1 MKIAFVLNN
10 YNANGGIEKALESI
24 LHTLCKNDVH
34 DITVLCLKDKV
45 KNTVS
50 REIPDSVKI
59 KQLEWYPQYLK
70 DTQTAIFKLL
80 KKYLLSAPIFSA
92 GIILAKIY
100 SRLRKCP
107 NIYHRYLLKRY
118 PAVPGEFNI
127 AIAFEYPPCNI
138 LYVTKDKI
146 KADKTYLWIHFEP
159 FMLLSKQMLKYD
171 IELADKIISVSD
183 AIKNDIADN
192 FPEYNTRFYSIYN
205 MVDANILTKANE
217 KVLHKYTDNKIR
229 LLTVARLTS
238 QKGIDIAVDVTLSLI
253 KDKYEFE
260 WFIIGEGELRQE
272 IEKLI
277 SEHDIDKYFKL
288 LGNIENPYPY
298 IKDCDIYVQPSRYE
312 GYGIALAE
320 ARVLCKPIVTTDF
333 YGARE
338 QITNRHTGSIVNC
351 NVTEIS
357 NAIKEL
363 CDDVTLRKLYVQNLK
378 KENNIYS
385 AETDLYNI
393 LNI

>member
-1 MKIAFVLNN
+1 MRIAFVLNN

-24 LHTLCKNDVH
+24 LHTLCKNETYN
-34 DITVLCLKDKV
+34 IMVLCLKDKV
-45 KNTVS
+45 KNTVN
-50 REIPDSVKI
+50 RKIPDSVKI
-59 KQLEWYPQYLK
+59 KHIEWYPQYLK
-70 DTQTAIFKLL
+70 DTQTAVLKLL
-80 KKYLLSAPIFSA
+80 KKYLFSAPIFSA
-92 GIILAKIY
+92 GIIPTKIY
-100 SRLRKCP
+100 SLIRKNP
-107 NIYHRYLLKRY
+107 NIYLRYLLKRY
-118 PAVPGEFNI
+118 PAVQEEFNI

-159 FMLLSKQMLKYD
+159 FMLLSKQMIKYD
-171 IELADKIISVSD
+171 IELANKIISVSD
-183 AIKNDIADN
+183 AIKNDLANN
-192 FPEYNTRFYSIYN
+192 FQEYNERFYRIYN
-205 MVDANILTKANE
+205 IVDVNILTKANE

-229 LLTVARLTS
+229 LLTIARLTL
-238 QKGIDIAVDVTLSLI
+238 QKGIDIAIDVTLSLI

-272 IEKLI
+272 IENRI
-277 SEHDIDKYFKL
+277 SEHNINKYFKL

-298 IKDCDIYVQPSRYE
+298 IKGCDIYVQPSRYE

-378 KENNIYS
+378 KENNISS

>member
-24 LHTLCKNDVH
+24 LRILCKNEAY

-45 KNTVS
+45 KNTVN
-50 REIPDSVKI
+50 RDIPDSVTI
-59 KQLEWYPQYLK
+59 KQIEWYPRYLK
-70 DTQTAIFKLL
+70 DTQTTIFKLL

-92 GIILAKIY
+92 GIILKKIY
-100 SRLRKCP
+100 SFIRKNP
-107 NIYHRYLLKRY
+107 NIYLRHILKRY
-118 PAVPGEFNI
+118 PAVPEEFNI

-183 AIKNDIADN
+183 AIKNDLSHH
-192 FPEYNTRFYSIYN
+192 FHEFYTRFYRIYN
-205 MVDANILTKANE
+205 IVDVNILTKANE
-217 KVLHKYTDNKIR
+217 KVLQEYTDNKIR
-229 LLTVARLTS
+229 LLTIARLTS

-260 WFIIGEGELRQE
+260 WFVIGEGELRQE
-272 IEKLI
+272 IEKRI
-277 SEHDIDKYFKL
+277 SEHNLNKYFKL

-298 IKDCDIYVQPSRYE
+298 IKDCDIYIQPSRYE

-338 QITNRHTGSIVNC
+338 QITDKKTGSIVKC

-363 CDDVTLRKLYVQNLK
+363 CNNTPLRELYTQNLK
-378 KENNIYS
+378 KENNICNE
-385 AETDLYNI
+385 ETDLYNI
-393 LNI
+393 LNL